1 MGAAQRKLGGGLIF
15 ALWRCPQEIEWRNFL
30 PDFVSNRAE
39 VEFLMEVTGHECTVK
54 IEQLE
59 TLSI

>member
-1 MGAAQRKLGGGLIF
+1 MLPESTSSLGARLVVHK
-15 ALWRCPQEIEWRNFL
+15 EIEWRNFL
-30 PDFVSNRAE
+30 PDFVSNRTE